1 MEVGIDIGSLTAVGL
16 RTVPPLR
23 ENYQQRAG
31 RAGRRGTSVSS
42 VLTFAQGGAHDA
54 HYFANPDAMIS
65 GPARE
70 PRIKSDNKRLA
81 RRHIYSYLLQTF
93 FHERMDQL
101 SEAEQKGLALERP
114 NLMSAF
120 GSAPDFFAKDG
131 EFTFA
136 AFKKWMERSVLKS
149 ESAVME
155 DVVSWLPDELSEDL
169 KNKRTEM
176 TLFVKQVAKDLLSEL
191 KTMGDELEV
200 NEEEEE
206 EPITLLDLLFD
217 KRLLPSYVFPT
228 DLCSFVI
235 QEFGEHGRIIEK
247 ERPQLAKVQALSE
260 YAPGRLLVVNK
271 QTYRVGGIFFDKL
284 PTASPAVGIFSG
296 VRGRYFGCRRCSFV
310 RLDET
315 ADVERPL
322 DEPECPVCGEQLEVN
337 ELLDPPG
344 FSPEGGRRLKEGDRE
359 QAKSRRKRWFDI

>member
-1 MEVGIDIGSLTAVGL
+1 
-16 RTVPPLR
+16 
-23 ENYQQRAG
+23 
-31 RAGRRGTSVSS
+31 
-42 VLTFAQGGAHDA
+42 
-54 HYFANPDAMIS
+54 
-65 GPARE
+65 
-70 PRIKSDNKRLA
+70 
-81 RRHIYSYLLQTF
+81 
-93 FHERMDQL
+93 
-101 SEAEQKGLALERP
+101 
-114 NLMSAF
+114 
-120 GSAPDFFAKDG
+120 
-131 EFTFA
+131 
-136 AFKKWMERSVLKS
+136 
-149 ESAVME
+149 
-155 DVVSWLPDELSEDL
+155 
-169 KNKRTEM
+169 
-176 TLFVKQVAKDLLSEL
+176 
-191 KTMGDELEV
+191 
-200 NEEEEE
+200 
-206 EPITLLDLLFD
+206 
-217 KRLLPSYVFPT
+217 VFPT

-359 QAKSRRKRWFDI
+359 QAKSCRKRWFDI

>member
-1 MEVGIDIGSLTAVGL
+1 M
-16 RTVPPLR
+16 
-23 ENYQQRAG
+23 
-31 RAGRRGTSVSS
+31 
-42 VLTFAQGGAHDA
+42 LTFAQGGAHDA

-155 DVVSWLPDELSEDL
+155 DVVSWLPDELSEDP

-176 TLFVKQVAKDLLSEL
+176 ALFVKQVAKDLLSEL
-191 KTMGDELEV
+191 KRMGDELEV
-200 NEEEEE
+200 
-206 EPITLLDLLFD
+206 
-217 KRLLPSYVFPT
+217 K
-228 DLCSFVI
+228 
-235 QEFGEHGRIIEK
+235 
-247 ERPQLAKVQALSE
+247 
-260 YAPGRLLVVNK
+260 
-271 QTYRVGGIFFDKL
+271 
-284 PTASPAVGIFSG
+284 
-296 VRGRYFGCRRCSFV
+296 
-310 RLDET
+310 
-315 ADVERPL
+315 
-322 DEPECPVCGEQLEVN
+322 
-337 ELLDPPG
+337 
-344 FSPEGGRRLKEGDRE
+344 
-359 QAKSRRKRWFDI
+359 